1 MELDER
7 KRRILKIIA
16 DLYTKTGEPVGSKVV
31 ALYLDSAYSPA
42 TIRNDMAA
50 LFELGLLEQ
59 PHTSAGRVPSH
70 LGYRVFVDELMTVKP
85 LSGRLRDNIEAMFN
99 VRDPDPDKLLRDAAS
114 ALSQITRCAAF
125 TTTRTP
131 KTVTVRKVEIVPSA
145 MEAFGRV
152 TVEAMLSGN
161 PVLASDAGANRELI
175 EENKTGWFF
184 EEGDAESLAEKMK
197 DIIKHP
203 EMLSQMGH
211 AAYAA
216 AKESYLSDRNT
227 KEIEQLYYEALD
239 EKRKGSP

>member
-125 TTTRTP
+125 TTTAP
-131 KTVTVRKVEIVPSA
+131 RKPSPCA
-145 MEAFGRV
+145 RWR
-152 TVEAMLSGN
+152 S
-161 PVLASDAGANRELI
+161 
-175 EENKTGWFF
+175 
-184 EEGDAESLAEKMK
+184 SL
-197 DIIKHP
+197 P
-203 EMLSQMGH
+203 
-211 AAYAA
+211 
-216 AKESYLSDRNT
+216 
-227 KEIEQLYYEALD
+227 
-239 EKRKGSP
+239 GSTRWSSW